1 MVGSFQ
7 LPESS
12 VLNHINRNIWEKYIN
27 LHFTVPMLLQMC
39 AKKVALSPK
48 SMITLMNSYAEGSS
62 IHGMKQIHNLNV
74 LKIKVIWIYIYQSR
88 QRYLW
93 SVLFLWN
100 EGVQY
105 LSNRP
110 FATRLLWFILVLLAL
125 AGATIFAWNV
135 FSDWQDERTIT
146 SLKTISKP
154 VDQLDFPSVTICKG
168 GQNLQAVREV
178 LEGEVEEFFL
188 PGPIS
193 FEFFY

>member
-1 MVGSFQ
+1 M
-7 LPESS
+7 
-12 VLNHINRNIWEKYIN
+12 
-27 LHFTVPMLLQMC
+27 
-39 AKKVALSPK
+39 
-48 SMITLMNSYAEGSS
+48 
-62 IHGMKQIHNLNV
+62 
-74 LKIKVIWIYIYQSR
+74 
-88 QRYLW
+88 
-93 SVLFLWN
+93 
-100 EGVQY
+100 
-105 LSNRP
+105 
-110 FATRLLWFILVLLAL
+110 LLAL

-193 FEFFY
+193 FGRFFLPISFGRFFYQSHLEGEVDEWAKGRRGKRSPSGSDYCQLLFHRTCDQVFFIKI